1 MVLLPLSDS
10 VQRAGEMEPQC
21 GCGLGF
27 WSQSAKVICFNIACP
42 QNHSTV
48 LEISPC
54 HLKKTYRAHC
64 NQYNSFNPNPD
75 IKHACEL
82 GNKSYFM
89 PVRFFN
95 GRQDVSVLLVM
106 TFDFCTH

>member
-54 HLKKTYRAHC
+54 HLKKPTEHTATSIILLTLTLILNMHV
-64 NQYNSFNPNPD
+64 NWETKVILFQSVFSMAG
-75 IKHACEL
+75 KMFQ
-82 GNKSYFM
+82 SY
-89 PVRFFN
+89 
-95 GRQDVSVLLVM
+95 
-106 TFDFCTH
+106 